1 MASGEVSMVQLVV
14 FLVFVLMVLGPCWLA
29 TGGLRGE
36 EPESDG
42 AEWPGGES
50 RAGLLEQVRTLWG
63 RVGRLR
69 GMFRMRSS
77 LRDAG

>member
-1 MASGEVSMVQLVV
+1 MASGEVSVVELAV
-14 FLVFVLMVLGPCWLA
+14 FLMFVLMALGPCVAA
-29 TGGLRGE
+29 TGSLRGE

-42 AEWPGGES
+42 VEWSGDES
-50 RAGLLEQVRTLWG
+50 RAGLLKQVRTLGG